1 MATTLQIRR
10 GNTDDN
16 NRFKGAS
23 GEITLDT
30 QLWQLRAH
38 DNLTVGGHVISGS
51 SSNTPAVTIPTI
63 SLTNTTGL
71 TYTRSIQGN
80 DITYTAGGVLST
92 GYGGTGSTSPLM
104 TSTSPLAITGTWP
117 NVNIALSGNVSVD
130 HGGTGLTTTPGQ
142 NQILLGDG
150 SKYNLTTLIPGS
162 GITFDQAQPGILT
175 IRGGGG
181 GSGNSITLADLPPGA
196 VQYFAMQA
204 PPDGWLECNGATLS
218 RTAYNALYQ
227 PLWSAIGYQY
237 GGSGDNFNLPDLRGE
252 FIRGWDHGR
261 GVDPGRVFG
270 NLQAD
275 AFTSHSH
282 EFDVGQSAGTLSKQL
297 GGWNFV
303 GTYPASS
310 FGTNTFI
317 ANTGGTET
325 RPRNIALL
333 PCIKYKPGTAQPLL
347 SSVDVSGGTTGLVF
361 SGGPITTSGTIT
373 LSSGTLAVANGG
385 TGITVAN
392 PAWHLTYSIPL
403 LNGFNNTTLTTN
415 AAGQSFLVKF
425 NNQITKQNV
434 NYDPATGRITV
445 TVPGIYHLYAQVQ
458 YISIYASYQGLGIVK
473 NGGTIAE
480 AYDQSAHYTT
490 GTGSGEASTV
500 YCSITVALATTDEV
514 HVAYNYNATQ
524 LDSSGGPIPAI
535 QSSYP
540 NRNYFGGYRVG

>member
-16 NRFKGAS
+16 DRFKGAS

-38 DNLTVGGHVISGS
+38 DNVTVGGHVIAGGGS
-51 SSNTPAVTIPTI
+51 TAPVVIPTI
-63 SLTNTTGL
+63 SLTNTSGL
-71 TYTRSIQGN
+71 TYTRSVLGN
-80 DITYTAGGVLST
+80 DITFTVGGILST
-92 GYGGTGSTSPLM
+92 GYGGTGSASPLM

-117 NVNIALSGNVSVD
+117 NVNIAISGNVSVD

-142 NQILLGDG
+142 NQVLLGDG
-150 SKYNLTTLIPGS
+150 SKYNLTTLVPGS
-162 GITFDQAQPGILT
+162 GITFDQTQTGVLT
-175 IRGGGG
+175 IRGGG

-196 VQYFAMQA
+196 IQYFAMQA

-252 FIRGWDHGR
+252 FIRGWSNGR
-261 GVDPGRVFG
+261 AGVDVSRAFG
-270 NLQAD
+270 TTQTDELK
-275 AFTSHSH
+275 SHAH
-282 EFDVGQSAGTLSKQL
+282 NFNEFIQNSFDSTGGAGIVGIDSGGGTSAGSRS
-297 GGWNFV
+297 GGIV
-303 GTYPASS
+303 A
-310 FGTNTFI
+310 
-317 ANTGGTET
+317 TGGTET

-333 PCIKYKPGTAQPLL
+333 PCIKFKPGTAQPLL

-373 LSSGTLAVANGG
+373 LASGTLAVANGG
-385 TGITVAN
+385 TGITVAT
-392 PAWHLTYSIPL
+392 PAWHYTY
-403 LNGFNNTTLTTN
+403 GTQGGANTPITITAL
-415 AAGQSFLVKF
+415 GQSFLVKF

-434 NYDPATGRITV
+434 NYDQATGRITV

-458 YISIYASYQGLGIVK
+458 YIYLNTTYHGLSIVK
-473 NGGTIAE
+473 NGATIAE
-480 AYDQSAHYTT
+480 GYNQTT
-490 GTGSGEASTV
+490 YSGSNATGEVATV
-500 YCSITVALATTDEV
+500 YCSITVALATTDYT
-514 HVAYNYNATQ
+514 HVAYNYNASG
-524 LDSSGGPIPAI
+524 LDQPPTIVSAI
-535 QSSYP
+535 QTSYP